1 MTVYTDSLSN
11 LKNYKTDFF
20 KIAVSTSLSYSLQV
34 KTDAWFDV
42 VSPSRSLNDR
52 FEKGELSWEEFEKS
66 YIQEMA
72 GSAPRSKIDWIRHYS
87 KNHDVVLLCFEQEHE
102 PCCHRHILK
111 RLIEK
116 DKL

>member
-11 LKNYKTDFF
+11 LKNYRTDFF
-20 KIAVSTSLSYSLQV
+20 RIAVSTFLSYSLQV

-42 VSPSRSLNDR
+42 VAPSKLLNDK
-52 FEKGELSWEEFEKS
+52 FEQGELSWEEFERN

-72 GSAPRSKIDWIRHYS
+72 SPAAQSKIDWIRHYS
-87 KNHDVVLLCFEQEHE
+87 KNHDVVLLCFEQENE

-111 RLIEK
+111 KLIEK
-116 DKL
+116 DDL